1 MEPAGNN
8 RPKNRRKAVM
18 KAIFLLIFIVA
29 AIFLLRFTPI
39 KNYLT
44 AEALGRFLESA
55 GFWAPLIF
63 ILIYTAGV
71 CLFLPGTL
79 LTGLG
84 AAIFGA
90 YWGFVYVWFGAMAGA
105 SAAFFIGR
113 TLGREFASSLI
124 GDKLKKYDD
133 GIERNGF
140 ATVLYLR
147 LVYFP
152 FTPMNFGMGLTKVH
166 FRDYFIGT
174 GLGIIV
180 GTFIFTFFIGTL
192 KDVWASGNWAELI
205 SFKVFFSIA
214 LFIFSFFIPKIIKKI
229 NMVIA
234 EDPEMGPNLL
244 DKIKSQGVRELD
256 DSAMIMR
263 LKFKTIPG
271 EQFVIRREVFRMIQE
286 SFRENGIEFAHRNV
300 AVYLPPDEDAGEHDK
315 KAIEAGA
322 AAAAAAAQA
331 EEEQKKPI

>member
-1 MEPAGNN
+1 METTGNAIA
-8 RPKNRRKAVM
+8 KNRSKAVM
-18 KAIFLLIFIVA
+18 KALFLLVFIVA
-29 AIFLLRFTPI
+29 AIIVVRFTPV
-39 KNYLT
+39 KNYLS
-44 AEALGRFLESA
+44 AEALGRFLETA
-55 GFWAPLIF
+55 GFWAPVVF
-63 ILIYTAGV
+63 MMIYTVGV

-90 YWGFVYVWFGAMAGA
+90 YWGFVYVWFGAMGGA

-133 GIERNGF
+133 AIERNGF

-152 FTPMNFGMGLTKVH
+152 FTPMNFGMGLTRVH
-166 FRDYFIGT
+166 FRDYFFGT
-174 GLGIIV
+174 GLGIMV

-192 KDVWASGNWAELI
+192 KDVWASGNWGELI

-229 NMVIA
+229 
-234 EDPEMGPNLL
+234 
-244 DKIKSQGVRELD
+244 K
-256 DSAMIMR
+256 
-263 LKFKTIPG
+263 G
-271 EQFVIRREVFRMIQE
+271 E
-286 SFRENGIEFAHRNV
+286 
-300 AVYLPPDEDAGEHDK
+300 
-315 KAIEAGA
+315 
-322 AAAAAAAQA
+322 
-331 EEEQKKPI
+331 